1 LQGQADLAS
10 VDALTW
16 HFLTRD
22 WETASGLEICATT
35 PATPTLPYITALVE
49 NAAALRVALRQAIL
63 SIGPKDREILQI
75 FDLIEISAETYLQ
88 FPLPPAP

>member
-1 LQGQADLAS
+1 

-22 WETASGLEICATT
+22 WDKASGLEICDTT
-35 PATPTLPYITALVE
+35 PATPTLPYITALGE

-63 SIGPKDREILQI
+63 SIGPKDQETLQI

-88 FPLPPAP
+88 FHCLQAP